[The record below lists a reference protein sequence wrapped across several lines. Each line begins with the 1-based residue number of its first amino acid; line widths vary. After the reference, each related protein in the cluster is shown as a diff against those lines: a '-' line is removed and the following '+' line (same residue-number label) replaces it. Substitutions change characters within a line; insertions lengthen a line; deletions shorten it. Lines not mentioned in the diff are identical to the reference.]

1 MTQHIIYSQ
10 NLKLGTSSESDRV
23 NERLEKDLV
32 GVMMSQLTL
41 RNLATFRST
50 FIARIESMFGDMI
63 RGKDARA
70 ELLSYFPLRV
80 DNFALKW
87 AEPYWIEDFRGPI
100 MEYPKVREGMAINP
114 DKNSVFKI
122 NQL

>member
-23 NERLEKDLV
+23 NERLEKDLL

-70 ELLSYFPLRV
+70 ELLSHFPLRV

-100 MEYPKVREGMAINP
+100 MENPKVREGMAINP

-122 NQL
+122 NKL

>member
-1 MTQHIIYSQ
+1 MMQHIIYSQ

-23 NERLEKDLV
+23 NERLEKDLL

-41 RNLATFRST
+41 RNLVTFRST

-63 RGKDARA
+63 QGKDARA

-80 DNFALKW
+80 DNFVLKW

-100 MEYPKVREGMAINP
+100 MENPKVREGMAINP

-122 NQL
+122 NKL

>member
-1 MTQHIIYSQ
+1 MMQHIIYSQ

-41 RNLATFRST
+41 RNLVTFRST